1 MGSIWFECLRISLI
15 NNTFVFSFL
24 HRTTMTE
31 LLDSILAHSVEH
43 LNIILLMGL
52 AIFFGTAGAGVFQ
65 KIRIP
70 QVVGY
75 VVIGLVI
82 GESGLNL
89 IGRDTV
95 ETLSSF
101 NIFALGIIGFMIGGE
116 LRRDVFKK
124 YGKQFFIILCFE
136 GLTTFIF
143 VAGLSGF
150 VAWYFTGNIHI
161 SFAIGLV
168 LGAIASATAPA
179 ATVNVLWEYKTR
191 GPLTSTVLAIVALD
205 DGFALLLYGFA
216 SGIAGA
222 FLGKTNGS
230 IWTTILTAVFEI
242 AGAVILGVLVGFLL
256 SFILKRIKEP
266 DKALVFTVS
275 SVLLVIGLSI
285 ALKVGSILAAMA
297 LGVTI
302 ANLAARRR
310 QSTFE
315 LMEKFAPPIYVL
327 FFVLAGAHLVLGEI
341 AGWMIVMVLVYLIGR
356 TAGKVFGSWFGA
368 RQSKAPDVVRRY
380 LGFCLLSQAGV
391 AIGLAIISGQ
401 LFTGQV
407 GHAIIVIVMATTFVV
422 EVFGPM
428 LVKVGIKKA
437 GEVGLN
443 ITEEDLI
450 KTYSVADVMDTK
462 VPVISAGMSLN
473 EVVKIVSSTDSF
485 YYSVVDSDRK
495 LIGAVTLDGIRNTF
509 ATQELNDWLVALDI
523 MEPVIAKVTP
533 DIALSEAFEKTRRL
547 DIEHLPVVA
556 SSEDDRFVGV
566 LSCRAVRRSVSAE
579 VLSRQQKADNI
590 HNP

>member
-1 MGSIWFECLRISLI
+1 MLLF
-15 NNTFVFSFL
+15 FSFL
-24 HRTTMTE
+24 YRVTMTE
-31 LLDSILAHSVEH
+31 LLDSILALSVEH

-75 VVIGLVI
+75 VVIGLII

-124 YGKQFFIILCFE
+124 HGKQFFVILCSE
-136 GLTTFIF
+136 GMAAFIL
-143 VAGLSGF
+143 VAVLSGF
-150 VAWYFTGNIHI
+150 VAWCFSGNLHT
-161 SFAIGLV
+161 SVAIGLV

-222 FLGKTNGS
+222 FLGQTNGS

-242 AGAVILGVLVGFLL
+242 AGAVVLGVLVGFLL

-315 LMEKFAPPIYVL
+315 LIEKFAPPIYVL

-356 TAGKVFGSWFGA
+356 TAGKAFGSWFGA

-380 LGFCLLSQAGV
+380 LGLCLLSQAGV
-391 AIGLAIISGQ
+391 AIGLAIISSQ

-407 GHAIIVIVMATTFVV
+407 GHAIIVIVMTTTFVV

-473 EVVKIVSSTDSF
+473 EIVKIVSSTDSF
-485 YYSVVDSDRK
+485 YYSVVDNDRK
-495 LIGAVTLDGIRNTF
+495 LIGAITLNGIRSTF

-523 MEPVIAKVTP
+523 MEPVIDKVTP

-566 LSCRAVRRSVSAE
+566 LNCRAVRRLVSAE

>member
-1 MGSIWFECLRISLI
+1 MGSIWFKRLRISLI

-24 HRTTMTE
+24 YRTPMTE
-31 LLDSILAHSVEH
+31 LLDNILAQSVEH

-75 VVIGLVI
+75 VVIGLII

-124 YGKQFFIILCFE
+124 HGKQFFVILCSE
-136 GLTTFIF
+136 GVAAFIL
-143 VAGLSGF
+143 VAVLSGF
-150 VAWYFTGNIHI
+150 VAWCFSGNLHT
-161 SFAIGLV
+161 SVAIGLV

-191 GPLTSTVLAIVALD
+191 GPLTSTVLAVVALD
-205 DGFALLLYGFA
+205 DGLSLLLYGFA
-216 SGIAGA
+216 SSIAGA

-230 IWTTILTAVFEI
+230 IWTAILTAVFEI
-242 AGAVILGVLVGFLL
+242 VGAVVLGVLVGFLL

-302 ANLAARRR
+302 ANLASRRR

-315 LMEKFAPPIYVL
+315 LIGKFAPPIYVL

-368 RQSKAPDVVRRY
+368 RQSKAPDVVRKY
-380 LGFCLLSQAGV
+380 LGLCLLSQAGV
-391 AIGLAIISGQ
+391 AIGLAIISSQ
-401 LFTGQV
+401 LFMGQV
-407 GHAIIVIVMATTFVV
+407 GHAIIVVVMTTTFVV

-495 LIGAVTLDGIRNTF
+495 LIGAVTLDGIRSTF

-556 SSEDDRFVGV
+556 STEDDRFIGI
-566 LSCRAVRRSVSAE
+566 LNCRAVRRSVSAE

-590 HNP
+590 HSP

>member
-1 MGSIWFECLRISLI
+1 
-15 NNTFVFSFL
+15 
-24 HRTTMTE
+24 MTE
-31 LLDSILAHSVEH
+31 LLGSILAQSVEH
-43 LNIILLMGL
+43 LNIILLIGL

-75 VVIGLVI
+75 VVIGLII

-124 YGKQFFIILCFE
+124 HGKQFFVILCSE
-136 GLTTFIF
+136 GVAAFIF
-143 VAGLSGF
+143 VAVLSGF
-150 VAWYFTGNIHI
+150 VAWCFSGNLHT
-161 SFAIGLV
+161 SVAIGLV

-191 GPLTSTVLAIVALD
+191 GPLTSTVLAVVALD
-205 DGFALLLYGFA
+205 DGLSLLLYGFA
-216 SGIAGA
+216 SSIAGA

-230 IWTTILTAVFEI
+230 IWTAILTAVFEI
-242 AGAVILGVLVGFLL
+242 VGAVVLGVLVGFLL

-285 ALKVGSILAAMA
+285 ALKLSSILAAMT

-302 ANLAARRR
+302 ANLATRRR

-315 LMEKFAPPIYVL
+315 LIEKFAPPIYVL

-341 AGWMIVMVLVYLIGR
+341 AGWMIVMILVYLIGR

-368 RQSKAPDVVRRY
+368 RQSKAPDVVRKY
-380 LGFCLLSQAGV
+380 LGLCLLSQAGV
-391 AIGLAIISGQ
+391 AIGLAIISSQ
-401 LFTGQV
+401 LFMGQV
-407 GHAIIVIVMATTFVV
+407 GHAIIVVVMTTTFVV

-485 YYSVVDSDRK
+485 YYSVVDNDKK
-495 LIGAVTLDGIRNTF
+495 LIGAITLDGIRNTF

-523 MEPVIAKVTP
+523 MEPIIAKVPP
-533 DIALSEAFEKTRRL
+533 DVGLSEAFEKTRRL

-556 SSEDDRFVGV
+556 SSKDDSFVGI
-566 LSCRAVRRSVSAE
+566 LNCRVVRRLVSAE
-579 VLSRQQKADNI
+579 VLSRQQKADNVYST
-590 HNP
+590 